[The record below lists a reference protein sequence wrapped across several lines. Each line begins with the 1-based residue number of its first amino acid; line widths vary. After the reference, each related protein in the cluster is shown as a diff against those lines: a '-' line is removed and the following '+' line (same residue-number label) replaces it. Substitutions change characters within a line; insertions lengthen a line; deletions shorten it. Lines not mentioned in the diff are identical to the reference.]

1 MVIPTVVGMMGPSVS
16 SLRSMFK
23 ALISTEPWL
32 HDPDVL
38 PLPYRSDAECD
49 PQKTP
54 KLSFGIFEYYNNTLN
69 LQDFRT
75 RYQEYWTSTASKTG
89 TGQHRA
95 LVIEA

>member
-1 MVIPTVVGMMGPSVS
+1 MHDVIENTALSGEPLVPQIP
-16 SLRSMFK
+16 SMF
-23 ALISTEPWL
+23 ANGTPEPIRV
-32 HDPDVL
+32 P
-38 PLPYRSDAECD
+38 
-49 PQKTP
+49 
-54 KLSFGIFEYYNNTLN
+54 EYYNNTLN